1 MAALAFNAIDKTG
14 VELSSL
20 LVAASSGG
28 DTFPTGSKGIIVV
41 NNGDASS
48 HTVTITPPVSTV
60 ECGNLGNQAVANIA
74 VVIPAGEQ
82 HIFTVP
88 SGYATTGLI
97 TLAYDAV
104 TSVTVGGIIATPI

>member
-28 DTFPTGSKGIIVV
+28 DTFPTGSQGIIVI
-41 NNGDASS
+41 NNADDSP
-48 HTVTITPPVSTV
+48 HTVTITTPVATKDCPPF
-60 ECGNLGNQAVANIA
+60 GNQTISNID
-74 VVIPAGEQ
+74 VVVPAGEQ

-88 SGYATTGLI
+88 SGYATSGLI
-97 TLAYDAV
+97 SLTYDAV
-104 TSVTVGGIIATPI
+104 TSVTVGGIIATPV